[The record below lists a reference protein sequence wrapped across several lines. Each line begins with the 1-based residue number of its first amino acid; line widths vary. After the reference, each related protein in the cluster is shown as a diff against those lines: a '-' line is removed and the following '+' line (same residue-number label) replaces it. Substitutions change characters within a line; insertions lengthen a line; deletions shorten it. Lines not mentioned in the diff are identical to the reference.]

1 MIGAV
6 AIATLV
12 GLRISRHLTALST
25 AADEVQRGRLEAGDS
40 LGRSGIREID
50 DAMRSFGQMVAGL
63 RERHLTRSTLGR
75 FVPEPVARTLLD
87 AGGQLEPR
95 ETVATILF
103 CDLEGFTA
111 LTESRGAQGIV
122 ALLNAFFSEMVGI
135 LERYGGVVTQFQGDA
150 ILATFNVPVVDPD
163 HAGNALRAAL
173 EMQGRVVG
181 GEFAGERL
189 RIRIGINTGTVVAGA
204 VGADE
209 RLSYT
214 VHGDAVNLAAR
225 LESLNKEFG
234 TRILASEHTVS
245 LASGFDVRH
254 IGETPVRGRTQ
265 PIAVYEV
272 VGEQAIEERA
282 KG

>member
-1 MIGAV
+1 M
-6 AIATLV
+6 
-12 GLRISRHLTALST
+12 
-25 AADEVQRGRLEAGDS
+25 
-40 LGRSGIREID
+40 
-50 DAMRSFGQMVAGL
+50 
-63 RERHLTRSTLGR
+63 
-75 FVPEPVARTLLD
+75 
-87 AGGQLEPR
+87 EPR

-122 ALLNAFFSEMVGI
+122 ALLNRFFSEMVRI

-150 ILATFNVPVVDPD
+150 ILATFNVPVSNAD
-163 HAGNALRAAL
+163 HAGNAIRAAL
-173 EMQGRVVG
+173 EMQRKVETD
-181 GEFAGERL
+181 EFAGERL

-234 TRILASEHTVS
+234 TRILASEHTIS
-245 LASGFDVRH
+245 LVTGFDTRR
-254 IGETPVRGRTQ
+254 IGETTVRGRTH
-265 PIAVYEV
+265 PIAIHDVI
-272 VGEQAIEERA
+272 GEQTLEA
-282 KG
+282 